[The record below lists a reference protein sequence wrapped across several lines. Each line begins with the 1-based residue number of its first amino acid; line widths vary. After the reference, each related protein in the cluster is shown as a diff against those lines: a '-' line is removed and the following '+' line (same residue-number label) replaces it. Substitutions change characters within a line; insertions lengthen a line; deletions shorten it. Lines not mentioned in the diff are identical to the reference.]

1 MKITRFNADGL
12 QDVEVND
19 LKTYLDS
26 TQDIVWIDITEPT
39 ADNLRF
45 LKEIYQFHPLAIEDT
60 LFEHQR
66 PKVEEYTDHLFII
79 LNNIVKKEDD
89 LDFQELNIYLGRNY
103 IVTAHFECISVIQE
117 VRKRIQ
123 RRGIFKHYS
132 SEYLLYMVMDT
143 VVDAYAPIVD
153 GIDDE
158 IESIGERVFRS
169 PDETM
174 MTRLFQLKRQ
184 LNETW
189 RIVTQQQNMFS
200 TLTRREEDLLTNHD
214 VLHYHLRDV
223 QDHLIRI
230 DGMVNSLRDDLS
242 NVVDLYV
249 SATSH
254 RLNIVVNRL
263 AIITIIF
270 GIWTVISGFYGM
282 NFANTFPSTSH
293 ENGVVFVV
301 GLMISLTVIVLIL
314 FKRFKWY

>member
-12 QDVEVND
+12 QDIEIDN
-19 LKTYLDS
+19 LKSYLDS
-26 TQDIVWIDITEPT
+26 TQDIVWIDLTTPKIE
-39 ADNLRF
+39 DLQF

-66 PKVEEYTDHLFII
+66 PKVEEYADHLFII
-79 LNNIVKKEDD
+79 LNNIVKKDD
-89 LDFQELNIYLGRNY
+89 GLDFQELNIYLGRNY
-103 IVTAHFECISVIQE
+103 IVTAHFECVAVMQE
-117 VRKRIQ
+117 VRQRIQ
-123 RRGIFKHYS
+123 RQGIFKHYS

-143 VVDAYAPIVD
+143 VVDAYSPIVD

-158 IESIGERVFRS
+158 IETIGERVFRA

-200 TLTRREEDLLTNHD
+200 TLTRREDDLLMNHD

-230 DGMVNSLRDDLS
+230 NGMVNSLRDDLS

-254 RLNIVVNRL
+254 RLNLVVNRL
-263 AIITIIF
+263 AIITIVF

-282 NFANTFPSTSH
+282 NFVNTFPATNF
-293 ENGVVFVV
+293 EYGVVFVI
-301 GLMISLTVIVLIL
+301 GLMILLTVVVLIL
-314 FKRFKWY
+314 FKRLKWY